1 MNVMPRVMEDHFFED
16 CMEASGGDADD
27 EDFFITIKFDIFA
40 KPDIDPTI
48 GLAEVRTKAQA
59 WAIDIEKHGE
69 KGEDRHRHKKP
80 KVDTKRLENFAD
92 VAQFRDLLKHPVVAS
107 FLEMELSNL
116 KSGYIIDFIF
126 YLIFVVVIFK
136 YFAERFTS
144 IKGQDSYL
152 AVKIPLAK
160 MDMGGNQSYDITV
173 TFIIISVLTLILI
186 LREIYQLIKLKKRYF
201 TYFENFIEWIILGLV
216 IFSLLPEQW
225 VAFAEGKVVQR
236 HLAAFTFLLAF
247 MQLYLLLVKIV
258 PNTPIPLYINMF
270 TTVLK
275 SYTFI
280 LLSYFAF
287 LLSFAFSFTLIFAAD
302 DAQPT
307 NGTSAASSE
316 PEQTDHFGNIWF
328 SLMKTIIMFSGEMD
342 YTDINITHWMGYL
355 IFAIFVFLMVIVM
368 MNLLNGLAVSDI
380 HKIQKE
386 VDTYYHVNIIETLAQ
401 SRYVPLL
408 AEEIRISPNI
418 KPENQQ
424 LCGINIPG
432 EKKYLVQTNGKHTFY
447 LHESTVKAAKE
458 VVMDR
463 QAASRN
469 EGESVTLDMVGEGVE
484 DMKREQGQLK
494 VRIARIEESLDLI
507 MEIMQSRRPAVDR
520 N

>member
-1 MNVMPRVMEDHFFED
+1 
-16 CMEASGGDADD
+16 
-27 EDFFITIKFDIFA
+27 
-40 KPDIDPTI
+40 
-48 GLAEVRTKAQA
+48 
-59 WAIDIEKHGE
+59 
-69 KGEDRHRHKKP
+69 
-80 KVDTKRLENFAD
+80 
-92 VAQFRDLLKHPVVAS
+92 
-107 FLEMELSNL
+107 MELSNL

-144 IKGQDSYL
+144 IKGQDSIL

-160 MDMGGNQSYDITV
+160 MDMGSNQSYDITV
-173 TFIIISVLTLILI
+173 TFIIISVLTVILI
-186 LREIYQLIKLKKRYF
+186 LREIYQLIKLKKRFDCCIFSLLILSVSFRYF

-225 VAFAEGKVVQR
+225 VAFAEGKVVQK

-270 TTVLK
+270 TTVLR

-307 NGTSAASSE
+307 NGTVSSGSE
-316 PEQTDHFGNIWF
+316 ETDHFGNIWF

-386 VDTYYHVNIIETLAQ
+386 VGTA
-401 SRYVPLL
+401 S
-408 AEEIRISPNI
+408 
-418 KPENQQ
+418 
-424 LCGINIPG
+424 
-432 EKKYLVQTNGKHTFY
+432 VQICWSKNC
-447 LHESTVKAAKE
+447 S
-458 VVMDR
+458 
-463 QAASRN
+463 
-469 EGESVTLDMVGEGVE
+469 
-484 DMKREQGQLK
+484 
-494 VRIARIEESLDLI
+494 
-507 MEIMQSRRPAVDR
+507 
-520 N
+520 

>member
-1 MNVMPRVMEDHFFED
+1 M
-16 CMEASGGDADD
+16 
-27 EDFFITIKFDIFA
+27 
-40 KPDIDPTI
+40 
-48 GLAEVRTKAQA
+48 
-59 WAIDIEKHGE
+59 
-69 KGEDRHRHKKP
+69 
-80 KVDTKRLENFAD
+80 
-92 VAQFRDLLKHPVVAS
+92 
-107 FLEMELSNL
+107 
-116 KSGYIIDFIF
+116 
-126 YLIFVVVIFK
+126 
-136 YFAERFTS
+136 
-144 IKGQDSYL
+144 
-152 AVKIPLAK
+152 
-160 MDMGGNQSYDITV
+160 
-173 TFIIISVLTLILI
+173 
-186 LREIYQLIKLKKRYF
+186 
-201 TYFENFIEWIILGLV
+201 
-216 IFSLLPEQW
+216 
-225 VAFAEGKVVQR
+225 VQR

-386 VDTYYHVNIIETLAQ
+386 V
-401 SRYVPLL
+401 
-408 AEEIRISPNI
+408 IRA
-418 KPENQQ
+418 KTKFE
-424 LCGINIPG
+424 L
-432 EKKYLVQTNGKHTFY
+432 QTNKHPGGY
-447 LHESTVKAAKE
+447 L
-458 VVMDR
+458 
-463 QAASRN
+463 
-469 EGESVTLDMVGEGVE
+469 LP
-484 DMKREQGQLK
+484 REHH
-494 VRIARIEESLDLI
+494 
-507 MEIMQSRRPAVDR
+507 
-520 N
+520 